1 MEITNFPRQCS
12 VRLSEKMASKL
23 LSKCYPDE
31 RCQGIER
38 LFRKPNMY
46 FIKKFRKLRTYAKIY
61 ALN

>member
-1 MEITNFPRQCS
+1 MFRTSQCEDG
-12 VRLSEKMASKL
+12 VEVVMKI
-23 LSKCYPDE
+23 

-38 LFRKPNMY
+38 RKRNPNMY